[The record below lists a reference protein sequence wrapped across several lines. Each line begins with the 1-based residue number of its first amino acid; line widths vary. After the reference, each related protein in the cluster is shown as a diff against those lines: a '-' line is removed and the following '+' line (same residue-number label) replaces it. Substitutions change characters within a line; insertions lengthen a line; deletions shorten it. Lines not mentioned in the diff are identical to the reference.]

1 MLTMENLFGFLHVL
15 AVIVWVGGV
24 LTVNLLQVLLGRGR
38 DRAAQ
43 GSLLRLSDLYG
54 RAVIA
59 PAAAV
64 TLITGLVRVA
74 QIDVGLGTLW
84 VAWGIVGV
92 ALSLALGATLIR
104 ATNAALRRLAADAS
118 PDDPR
123 WPELQRRM
131 ATLYGVNLLLL
142 VSVVWAME
150 FKPS

>member
-1 MLTMENLFGFLHVL
+1 MSCSRSAGC
-15 AVIVWVGGV
+15 
-24 LTVNLLQVLLGRGR
+24 RP
-38 DRAAQ
+38 AQ
-43 GSLLRLSDLYG
+43 SWRSCS
-54 RAVIA
+54 RETS
-59 PAAAV
+59 

-84 VAWGIVGV
+84 VAWGLVGV
-92 ALSLALGATLIR
+92 ALSLALGATMIR

-123 WPELQRRM
+123 WPALLRRM
-131 ATLYGVNLLLL
+131 ATLYGINLLLL